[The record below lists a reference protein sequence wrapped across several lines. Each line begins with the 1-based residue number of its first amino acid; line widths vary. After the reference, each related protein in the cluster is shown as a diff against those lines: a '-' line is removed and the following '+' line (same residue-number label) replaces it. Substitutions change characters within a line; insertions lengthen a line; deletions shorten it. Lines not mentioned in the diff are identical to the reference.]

1 MIDKFT
7 VFLPH
12 LLLAIA
18 IWRLLKRDDLDD
30 DPSLPKRRAP
40 FRQPLRQ
47 PRARD
52 AAAGPDRGNA

>member
-40 FRQPLRQ
+40 FRR

-52 AAAGPDRGNA
+52 AAAGPERGNA